1 MPSVYDLKSRFQQ
14 LLKPA
19 VTALHRHGITANQV
33 TISALVLSL
42 CIGLAFWHADKF
54 PLLFLVLPIGLLL
67 RMALNAIDGM
77 IARQYDQQTKL
88 GEVLNE
94 LGDVVSDIAIYLP
107 FIKYSSDHVLFAVIF
122 LVLCPVNEFAGFMG
136 KVIGSGRRYDGPM
149 GKSDRALMFGLY
161 GLLAAC
167 GVEMRSVLPWLL
179 ATMIALLAI
188 STFTR
193 IKRSLSN

>member
-14 LLKPA
+14 LLTP
-19 VTALHRHGITANQV
+19 VVSALHGQGITANQV
-33 TISALVLSL
+33 TVSALIISF
-42 CIGLAFWHADKF
+42 CIGLAFWHADAY

-107 FIKYSSDHVLFAVIF
+107 LIKYASDHVLLSVIF

-179 ATMIALLAI
+179 AVMIVLLMI

-193 IKRSLSN
+193 IKRSLYN

>member
-14 LLKPA
+14 LLKP
-19 VTALHRHGITANQV
+19 VVSALHRKGVTANQV
-33 TISALVLSL
+33 TISALILSL
-42 CIGLAFWHADKF
+42 CIGLAFWHADAY

-88 GEVLNE
+88 GEALNE

-107 FIKYSSDHVLFAVIF
+107 LIKYASDHVLLAVVF

-149 GKSDRALMFGLY
+149 GKSDRALVFGLY
-161 GLLAAC
+161 GVLAAC

-179 ATMIALLAI
+179 AAMIALLAI